1 MGGIHHTLVDILVA
15 VKIVS
20 EMKLVQEKGDHTV
33 TFTLTVALAFPSD
46 DSEPKPVNRG
56 IAAIKGKRKLFEAP
70 KPHHY
75 YHLEYKLFPTDPE
88 PVKADVVTYGVAA
101 KIYSESDSKV
111 LKTWREGDRTW
122 VTWTHSHTVPVT
134 TELLLQLFSHN
145 MDLKIWDTKDKVSPR
160 ARFDRPKAFRL
171 PASRDPEDLEAACGG
186 VMQIVTNQQQS
197 YESNQPKQ
205 SRIFHSDDKEAKRY
219 PRTAQGHVPAMSEMA
234 SIPDNR
240 AITAPS
246 TFRSLS
252 YITSPSTATGT
263 GSMVKVQVRV
273 DEQDPPQ
280 FSRLA
285 TLAGVTPP
293 MTDAEIQQSERRKI
307 RSQSK
312 KERTISKL
320 EVIRKKT
327 SNAKTSPP
335 KKDLALAAAHTRTH
349 GTAALS
355 VKMCT
360 FFSGA
365 KSTTTKLGKSVG
377 TIEEL
382 LLSVSLDNDLL
393 SGIQKRV
400 LNPMVIRVSSASE
413 LPCKP
418 MTYMQLREK
427 CKPVHVSYQFYEQ
440 PLHESAGREHGS
452 DVFWE
457 DVNVVLL
464 GTLDKSGL
472 AEYLQGPH
480 FQIEVHDRERKIE
493 PKKPKPSLFGEN
505 PEDEMINNVSLV
517 AGRRTT
523 HNPFTSRN
531 KPWDPYGI
539 AKFDLS
545 GLLLGHKYLYL
556 RSPIHCCP
564 LPDTRSGLEKP
575 EGPILGQPGNVDAPE
590 DKPMPVANYLEAG
603 SELKIKVDLAYPLN
617 ATEEEEKTDESIE
630 EEMCPF
636 GRIIYIFE
644 YKNAP
649 FLRQLQSEITAVNA
663 EALELDTL
671 PQHVIEAALS
681 TYKLSKEQ
689 RINKKLDIITGF
701 QVLDGQYHI
710 FVLEGLTEKG
720 VRRLWEKLPR
730 PQEED
735 ITKFNVL
742 YNSDLRSHERLY
754 AALDVDLCR
763 VRLHEPL
770 EVIVQNP
777 LLYVRDLVPKPCF
790 DALAK
795 LDQVLKLSKLREV
808 YRNDLFPSAE
818 MIVSMSRE
826 FGVPLTAED
835 FGELESS
842 GGSQIEEA
850 GSGKFLEE
858 PRPRTTRPWTPLSL
872 YNSDYVALVKE
883 RERALVKHDF
893 ILENILKT
901 QAKEPKRRSQT
912 IAVDM
917 TELHQQTAH
926 NYSIQTLN
934 STELAKEKLRNV
946 LEKDRDRRFTYCPM
960 YNSATVLPI
969 HPETIKKQD
978 FLSSKKL
985 WRTENGFIFPGKK
998 TSLVSNIHPRKPD
1011 SARVD
1016 ELRKPWKENILHANI
1031 LKPTV
1036 DRENFPWDYRDA
1048 DLNLLSLPPPFF
1060 DKNPCLSFHAAGDTK
1075 ELEQDE
1081 ADMETTRQWRDRIVV
1096 DDTIFRTHR
1105 CLPETELKDRGAK
1118 ASNQLAKLEGL
1129 LKNYPQKFS
1138 LSREGL
1144 TLAEIPPLAVVVNP
1158 SVDTPARKTGK
1169 LVPITSDLKE
1179 ERNWGFYPGP
1189 FEDEGWLME
1198 KNKIPIPDQEHERFK
1213 TLKGHD
1219 FRSYHKD
1226 KDILCRRPIEPLKDE
1241 EKDNH
1246 LFPVADICS

>member
-1 MGGIHHTLVDILVA
+1 MGT
-15 VKIVS
+15 S
-20 EMKLVQEKGDHTV
+20 Y
-33 TFTLTVALAFPSD
+33 

-171 PASRDPEDLEAACGG
+171 PASRDPEDLEAASGG

-205 SRIFHSDDKEAKRY
+205 SRIFHS
-219 PRTAQGHVPAMSEMA
+219 
-234 SIPDNR
+234 
-240 AITAPS
+240 
-246 TFRSLS
+246 
-252 YITSPSTATGT
+252 ATGT

-312 KERTISKL
+312 KERTSSKL

-327 SNAKTSPP
+327 SNAKTSPS

-480 FQIEVHDRERKIE
+480 FQIEVHDRDRKIE

-617 ATEEEEKTDESIE
+617 ATEEEKKTDESIE

-681 TYKLSKEQ
+681 TYKLSKMFS
-689 RINKKLDIITGF
+689 R
-701 QVLDGQYHI
+701 VLDGQYHI

-730 PQEED
+730 PQEE
-735 ITKFNVL
+735 
-742 YNSDLRSHERLY
+742 
-754 AALDVDLCR
+754 
-763 VRLHEPL
+763 
-770 EVIVQNP
+770 
-777 LLYVRDLVPKPCF
+777 
-790 DALAK
+790 
-795 LDQVLKLSKLREV
+795 
-808 YRNDLFPSAE
+808 
-818 MIVSMSRE
+818 
-826 FGVPLTAED
+826 
-835 FGELESS
+835 ELESS
-842 GGSQIEEA
+842 SGSQIEEA

-969 HPETIKKQD
+969 HPETVKKQD

-1060 DKNPCLSFHAAGDTK
+1060 DTNPCLSVHAAGDTK
-1075 ELEQDE
+1075 EQEQDE
-1081 ADMETTRQWRDRIVV
+1081 ADMETTRQWRGRIVV

-1169 LVPITSDLKE
+1169 LVPITRDLKE
-1179 ERNWGFYPGP
+1179 QRNWGFYPGP

-1226 KDILCRRPIEPLKDE
+1226 KDILCRRPIEPLKDD

-1246 LFPVADICS
+1246 LFPIADICS

>member
-1 MGGIHHTLVDILVA
+1 M
-15 VKIVS
+15 VS
-20 EMKLVQEKGDHTV
+20 EVKSDKEEGDHKV

-46 DSEPKPVNRG
+46 DNEPKAINRG
-56 IAAIKGKRKLFEAP
+56 TATTKGKRKLFEAP
-70 KPHHY
+70 KPQNY
-75 YHLEYKLFPTDPE
+75 YHLEYKLFPNETE
-88 PVKADVVTYGVAA
+88 PVKVDVVTYGIAA
-101 KIYSESDSKV
+101 KIYSEGDSKV
-111 LKTWREGDRTW
+111 LKTWRDEDRTW
-122 VTWTHSHTVPVT
+122 VTWTHSHTVTVT
-134 TELLLQLFSHN
+134 KELLLQLFVHT
-145 MDLKIWDTKDKVSPR
+145 MDFKIWDSKDKVSPR

-171 PASRDPEDLEAACGG
+171 PASRSPEDLEAAGGG
-186 VMQIVTNQQQS
+186 VMQIVNSQQLLF
-197 YESNQPKQ
+197 ESSQPKQ
-205 SRIFHSDDKEAKRY
+205 SRIVHTDDDKEAKRY
-219 PRTAQGHVPAMSEMA
+219 PNTSQGHVFGMLGTG
-234 SIPDNR
+234 SILDNR

-252 YITSPSTATGT
+252 YTTSSSTAAVT
-263 GSMVKVQVRV
+263 SSRVKVQVRV

-293 MTDAEIQQSERRKI
+293 MTDREIQQSGQRQI

-312 KERTISKL
+312 KERSSSKL
-320 EVIRKKT
+320 EGMLRKEGSSPKPEGIKKKSSIPKAST
-327 SNAKTSPP
+327 S
-335 KKDLALAAAHTRTH
+335 KKELALAATHTKAH
-349 GTAALS
+349 GPASLL
-355 VKMCT
+355 VKMYA

-365 KSTTTKLGKSVG
+365 KSITTKLGKPAGGV
-377 TIEEL
+377 EEL
-382 LLSVSLDNDLL
+382 LLSVSLDSDLL
-393 SGIQKRV
+393 SEVQKGE

-418 MTYMQLREK
+418 MTYMQLRAK
-427 CKPVHVSYQFYEQ
+427 CKPVHVSYQFYKQ
-440 PLHESAGREHGS
+440 PLHESVGREHGS
-452 DVFWE
+452 EVFWE

-480 FQIEVHDRERKIE
+480 FQIEVHDRDRKIE
-493 PKKPKPSLFGEN
+493 HKKPKPSLFGEN

-523 HNPFTSRN
+523 HNPFTSRS

-545 GLLLGHKYLYL
+545 GLLLGQKYLYL

-564 LPDTRSGLEKP
+564 LPDTHSGLQKP
-575 EGPILGQPGNVDAPE
+575 DGPILGQPGNVDAPE

-603 SELKIKVDLAYPLN
+603 SELKIKVNLVYPLN
-617 ATEEEEKTDESIE
+617 ATEEEKKTEESTE
-630 EEMCPF
+630 EEMCPY
-636 GRIIYIFE
+636 GRVIYIFE

-663 EALELDTL
+663 EALELAAL

-689 RINKKLDIITGF
+689 RTNKKLDIITGF
-701 QVLDGQYHI
+701 QVLDGQYHL
-710 FVLEGLTEKG
+710 FVLEGLAEKG
-720 VRRLWEKLPR
+720 VRRLWEELPR

-742 YNSDLRSHERLY
+742 YNSDLRFHERLY

-808 YRNDLFPSAE
+808 CRNDLFPSAD

-835 FGELESS
+835 FGDLESS
-842 GGSQIEEA
+842 SGSQIEEA
-850 GSGKFLEE
+850 ASGKLLEE

-883 RERALVKHDF
+883 RGRTLVKHDF
-893 ILENILKT
+893 IRENILKT
-901 QAKEPKRRSQT
+901 QAKEPKRRPQT

-934 STELAKEKLRNV
+934 STELAKEKLRHA
-946 LEKDRDRRFTYCPM
+946 LEKERDRRFTYCPE

-969 HPETIKKQD
+969 HPETVKKQD
-978 FLSSKKL
+978 LLSSKKL

-998 TSLVSNIHPRKPD
+998 TSLVSNIHPKKPD

-1048 DLNLLSLPPPFF
+1048 DVNLLPHPPPFF
-1060 DKNPCLSFHAAGDTK
+1060 DKNPCLSVHTAGDTK
-1075 ELEQDE
+1075 EQEQDD
-1081 ADMETTRQWRDRIVV
+1081 AAMETARQWRNKIVV
-1096 DDTIFRTHR
+1096 DDTIFRMHR
-1105 CLPETELKDRGAK
+1105 CLPETELRDKGAK

-1129 LKNYPQKFS
+1129 LKNNPQKFS

-1144 TLAEIPPLAVVVNP
+1144 TLEEIPPLAVVMNP

-1169 LVPITSDLKE
+1169 LVPIVRDHKE
-1179 ERNWGFYPGP
+1179 EGNSGFYPGP
-1189 FEDEGWLME
+1189 FENEGWLLE
-1198 KNKIPIPDQEHERFK
+1198 KNKVPIQDQEHERFRS
-1213 TLKGHD
+1213 LKGHD
-1219 FRSYHKD
+1219 FRLYYKD
-1226 KDILCRRPIEPLKDE
+1226 QDVLCGRPIEPLKDE
-1241 EKDNH
+1241 ERDNH